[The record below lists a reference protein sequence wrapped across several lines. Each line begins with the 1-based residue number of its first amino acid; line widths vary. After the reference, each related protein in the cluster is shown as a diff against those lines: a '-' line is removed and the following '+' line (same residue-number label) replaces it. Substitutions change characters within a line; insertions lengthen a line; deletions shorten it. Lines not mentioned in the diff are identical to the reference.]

1 MTKGLVLRDLRV
13 AIEGG
18 GRDLLLVDGVSLA
31 VAPGQC
37 VALLGESGCGKSLT
51 ALAAMRLLPE
61 GVKVAGGEVALD
73 GESLLDLPERRMR
86 GVRGGRLAMIFQ
98 EPMTSLNPVLTV
110 GVQIRESLR
119 AHRDL
124 ARAAESVETER
135 LMAAVGLPMAQLS
148 AYPFQLSGG
157 QRQRALIAMM
167 LAGAPSVLVA
177 DEPTTALDVTIQA
190 QILGLLKRLRRERN
204 MGLLLVTH
212 DLDVARDMAD
222 RVAVM
227 YAGQIVEWASREQL
241 YGKAL
246 HPYTR
251 RLFQVLPSINRR
263 GGRLAQIPGMVP
275 APDAGLV
282 GCRFADR
289 CPAVVASCRV
299 ETQVMRELAPGHWL
313 RCGRAEP
320 DWATPEYAAATVAEP
335 PVAVQLRDA
344 AAVPLL
350 LELRDLAVHFPIRK
364 GLLQRVVG
372 HTRAVDGVSLGLGAG
387 ETLALVGESGCGKTT
402 LARAA
407 LRLIEP
413 SAGQV
418 LLAGEDI
425 SHLDTRTLRQKRT
438 VMQIVFQDPYASL
451 DPRMR
456 VGEII
461 AEGLAAL
468 RPDLAVPERSMRV
481 TELLERVGLARTAFS
496 RYPHEFSGGQR
507 QRIAIA
513 RALVV
518 EPKLLICDEPTSAL
532 DVSVQAQI
540 LNLLADLRRD
550 SGLAYLFI
558 SHNLAVVS
566 YLADRVAVMYRGRIV
581 EQGAAAELMTRPAH
595 PYTRML
601 IESAPGKGMK
611 SALADAPMG
620 LDSGQGCAFVG
631 RCPVALPVCRTLA
644 PEIRVLADGRQV
656 SCHL

>member
-1 MTKGLVLRDLRV
+1 VTEGLVLRDLRV

-18 GRDLLLVDGVSLA
+18 EHVLLPVDGVSFG

-61 GVKVAGGEVALD
+61 GVKVVGGDVTLD

-110 GVQIRESLR
+110 GGQIHESLR

-124 ARAAESVETER
+124 ASYAAHAEAER
-135 LMAAVGLPMAQLS
+135 LMAAVGLPAAQLS

-167 LAGAPSVLVA
+167 LAGDPSVLVA

-190 QILGLLKRLRRERN
+190 QILGLLKRLRQERN

-227 YAGQIVEWASREQL
+227 YAGQIVEWASREQI
-241 YGKAL
+241 YGAAL

-251 RLFQVLPSINRR
+251 RLFQVLPSISRR

-275 APDAGLV
+275 TPDAGLI

-289 CPAVVASCRV
+289 CPEVMPSCRL
-299 ETQVMRELAPGHWL
+299 EPQVMRELAPGHWL
-313 RCGRAEP
+313 RCGRARPDWTALERPALSVVEPPEP
-320 DWATPEYAAATVAEP
+320 DQRRDVAAP
-335 PVAVQLRDA
+335 P
-344 AAVPLL
+344 L
-350 LELRDLAVHFPIRK
+350 LELRDLAVRFPIRK

-372 HTRAVDGVSLGLGAG
+372 HTRAVDGVNLSLRVG

-413 SAGQV
+413 TGGQV
-418 LLAGEDI
+418 LLAGED
-425 SHLDTRTLRQKRT
+425 LGRLNARALRQKRT
-438 VMQIVFQDPYASL
+438 VMQIVFQDPFSSL

-461 AEGLAAL
+461 AEGLATL
-468 RPDLAVPERSMRV
+468 RPDLDAPGRSARIGA
-481 TELLERVGLARTAFS
+481 LLDRVGLPSAAG

-513 RALVV
+513 RALVL
-518 EPKLLICDEPTSAL
+518 EPRLLICDEPTSAL

-581 EQGAAAELMTRPAH
+581 EQGDAAGLMTRPAH

-611 SALADAPMG
+611 SAMGDVPME

-631 RCPVALPVCRTLA
+631 RCPAALPVCRTLA
-644 PEIRVLADGRQV
+644 PEMKVLPDGRQV

>member
-1 MTKGLVLRDLRV
+1 
-13 AIEGG
+13 
-18 GRDLLLVDGVSLA
+18 
-31 VAPGQC
+31 
-37 VALLGESGCGKSLT
+37 
-51 ALAAMRLLPE
+51 
-61 GVKVAGGEVALD
+61 
-73 GESLLDLPERRMR
+73 
-86 GVRGGRLAMIFQ
+86 
-98 EPMTSLNPVLTV
+98 
-110 GVQIRESLR
+110 
-119 AHRDL
+119 
-124 ARAAESVETER
+124 
-135 LMAAVGLPMAQLS
+135 
-148 AYPFQLSGG
+148 
-157 QRQRALIAMM
+157 
-167 LAGAPSVLVA
+167 
-177 DEPTTALDVTIQA
+177 
-190 QILGLLKRLRRERN
+190 

-227 YAGQIVEWASREQL
+227 YAGQIVEWASREQI
-241 YGKAL
+241 YGAAL

-251 RLFQVLPSINRR
+251 RLFQVLPSISRR

-275 APDAGLV
+275 TPDAGLI

-289 CPAVVASCRV
+289 CPEVMPSCRL
-299 ETQVMRELAPGHWL
+299 EPQVMRELVPGHWL
-313 RCGRAEP
+313 RCARARPDWTALERPALSVVEPPEP
-320 DWATPEYAAATVAEP
+320 DQRRDVAAP
-335 PVAVQLRDA
+335 P
-344 AAVPLL
+344 L
-350 LELRDLAVHFPIRK
+350 LELRDLAVRFPIRK

-372 HTRAVDGVSLGLGAG
+372 HTRAVDGVNLSLRVG

-413 SAGQV
+413 TGGQV
-418 LLAGEDI
+418 LLAGED
-425 SHLDTRTLRQKRT
+425 LGRLNARALRQKRT
-438 VMQIVFQDPYASL
+438 VMQIVFQDPFSSL

-461 AEGLAAL
+461 AEGLATL
-468 RPDLAVPERSMRV
+468 RPDLDAPGRSARIGA
-481 TELLERVGLARTAFS
+481 LLDRVGLPSAAG

-513 RALVV
+513 RALVL
-518 EPKLLICDEPTSAL
+518 EPRLLICDEPTSAL

-581 EQGAAAELMTRPAH
+581 EQGDAAGLMTRPAH

-611 SALADAPMG
+611 SAMGDVPME

-631 RCPVALPVCRTLA
+631 RCPAALPVCRTLA
-644 PEIRVLADGRQV
+644 PEMKVLPDGRQV